1 MTDVPVGS
9 LGLDLRLLKAIYEN
23 EFQEVMH
30 MHALDLC
37 CTLRNGG
44 GGGCF
49 RARAPL

>member
-9 LGLDLRLLKAIYEN
+9 LGLDLRLLKAIYDEN
-23 EFQEVMH
+23 EYQEV